1 MMDLMLFSMFSIF
14 FKTAQGK
21 CTPIRIL
28 RSSSKGKSSF
38 TAIQDSSKGDSNYVD
53 IKTISVPLLL

>member
-1 MMDLMLFSMFSIF
+1 MMDLSLFSMFSIF

-28 RSSSKGKSSF
+28 RSSSKSKSSY
-38 TAIQDSSKGDSNYVD
+38 TAIQDTPKGDDNYVD
-53 IKTISVPLLL
+53 IKTLSVPLLL